1 MSTIATKD
9 QEREA
14 LAKIKKIVDGLGPQ
28 SYLATAFEGCF
39 QDAEDNI
46 ENDFAF
52 SMASRYQ
59 SEHEKAVHNEGIA
72 TEACKAVNAEKQK
85 NAELQG
91 QLDSIGE
98 SLEQTR
104 TSAGTLNHL
113 LTEQREVTS
122 EAQCRAEKA
131 EQTIIELKARLYD
144 FMTGALTK
152 GEKDEINS

>member
-1 MSTIATKD
+1 MSEIATKD

-14 LAKIKKIVDGLGPQ
+14 LAKIKKIVEALGPQ

-85 NAELQG
+85 NAELQK
-91 QLDSIGE
+91 QIDAIEE

-104 TSAGTLNHL
+104 TSAETLNHL
-113 LTEQREVTS
+113 LTEQREVTCKT
-122 EAQCRAEKA
+122 QRRAEEA
-131 EQTIIELKARLYD
+131 EQTIIKLKARLYD
-144 FMTGALTK
+144 YMINAAGTGQK
-152 GEKDEINS
+152 GGAE

>member
-14 LAKIKKIVDGLGPQ
+14 LAKIKKTVEGLGPQ

-39 QDAEDNI
+39 QDAEENI

-72 TEACKAVNAEKQK
+72 TEACKALNAEKQVS
-85 NAELQG
+85 AQLRE
-91 QLDSIGE
+91 QLDDFDE
-98 SLEQTR
+98 RLKQTIN
-104 TSAGTLNHL
+104 SAETLNHL
-113 LTEQREVTS
+113 LTEQREAT
-122 EAQCRAEKA
+122 AQA
-131 EQTIIELKARLYD
+131 EQRADAAELLVTQLKAKLYD
-144 FMTGALTK
+144 YMTA
-152 GEKDEINS
+152 

>member
-1 MSTIATKD
+1 MSEIATKD

-14 LAKIKKIVDGLGPQ
+14 LAKIKKIVEALGPQ

-72 TEACKAVNAEKQK
+72 TEACKAVNAEKGK
-85 NAELQG
+85 NAELQK
-91 QLDSIGE
+91 QIDTIEE

-104 TSAGTLNHL
+104 ASAETLNHL
-113 LTEQREVTS
+113 LTEQREATCKIQRR
-122 EAQCRAEKA
+122 EEEA
-131 EQTIIELKARLYD
+131 EQTIIKLKARLYD
-144 FMTGALTK
+144 YMINAAGTGQK
-152 GEKDEINS
+152 GGAA